1 MAVRSIYQHV
11 SLELVLSSGQGRS
24 CLKAPCA
31 ACLFVQ
37 YRAAP
42 EDPYARILRAAAAL
56 QRVCAVVTCALGSA
70 ARPAHNALYR
80 YAADGWRTAPCRPKR
95 LAFRGF
101 LGLLFWICGSGAE
114 PLTAPSCTG
123 TVRFNG
129 PMSVHALNTRQCA
142 LQHCS
147 TAY

>member
-24 CLKAPCA
+24 WLKAPCA

-42 EDPYARILRAAAAL
+42 EDPYAQLLRAAAAL

-101 LGLLFWICGSGAE
+101 LGLFWDLRERRRASDGAI
-114 PLTAPSCTG
+114 
-123 TVRFNG
+123 VYRNF
-129 PMSVHALNTRQCA
+129 A
-142 LQHCS
+142 LQWPNVCTCAQHS
-147 TAY
+147 AMRAAALHR